1 MTRETKLMIALTIVV
16 IASTAN
22 CMINSFA
29 IGKLRNDILNASIVC
44 EHIEEN

>member
-29 IGKLRNDILNASIVC
+29 IRSLKNDILNTNFVC
-44 EHIEEN
+44 DHVEEN